1 MSGRNRPVRVSVVAM
16 PEAAVS
22 PVTGIFETLAGV
34 GPLVAE
40 GEGDDGVDPFAPEVV
55 GPSAGHVKAVTG
67 LFADV
72 QRSVGDVDET
82 DVVIVPSMGLRPDG
96 GWVPGRSPA
105 VVDWIRRMHEGG
117 ATVCSACSGGL
128 LAAETGLYDG
138 AEVTM
143 HWSNEAWF
151 REHHPDVRVRMDE
164 VLVVSGE
171 GGRLVTS
178 GAATA
183 WHDLV
188 LYLVARYV
196 GPATAQSLARYHLL
210 QWHHDGQA
218 AFQVFEPPTGH
229 GDSAV
234 LTAQRWIEDNH
245 PVARP
250 VDEMAERAGLTT
262 RTLTRRFRE
271 ATGLSPISY
280 VQRIRVEAAKRRLE
294 TTREPVEEIS
304 WAVGY
309 EDPAAF
315 RRLFKRTTGL
325 TPGEYRRRFRLP
337 ALPGVTQPEPE
348 RSG

>member
-1 MSGRNRPVRVSVVAM
+1 MNDIPLAIRISVVAL
-16 PEAAVS
+16 PEAGVS
-22 PVTGIFETLAGV
+22 PATGIYETLAGV

-40 GEGDDGVDPFAPEVV
+40 GEGSDTDPFEVELV
-55 GPSAGHVKAVTG
+55 GVSRGPVGAETG
-67 LFADV
+67 LSVEA
-72 QRSVGDVDET
+72 QRSVDEVERT
-82 DVVIVPSMGLRPDG
+82 DVVIVPSMGLDPDG
-96 GWVPGRSPA
+96 GWRTGRYPS
-105 VVDWIRRMHEGG
+105 VVDWIRRMHAGG

-128 LAAETGLYDG
+128 LAAESGVYDG
-138 AEVTM
+138 AEITM
-143 HWSNEAWF
+143 HWSNEQWF
-151 REHHPDVRVRMDE
+151 REHHPGVRLRPNE

-171 GGRLVTS
+171 GGRIVTS

-188 LYLVARYV
+188 LYLVARHV
-196 GPATAQSLARYHLL
+196 GPATAQALARYHLM
-210 QWHHDGQA
+210 QWHRDGQA
-218 AFQVFEPPTGH
+218 AFQVFTPATGH
-229 GDSAV
+229 GDGAV
-234 LTAQRWIEDNH
+234 TSAQRWIETNH

-250 VDEMAERAGLTT
+250 VEQMAEEAGLST

-271 ATGLSPISY
+271 ATGLSPLAY
-280 VQRIRVEAAKRRLE
+280 VQRIRIEAAKRRLE
-294 TTREPVEEIS
+294 STSEPIEEVS

-337 ALPGVTQPEPE
+337 ALPGVAMPEPE